1 MSKDPMTEQE
11 QILFACIDNCC
22 YFKLRGE
29 LRYTNAT
36 GMDDL
41 VERLFRQQ
49 PDCNQVVVDLNE
61 ASFMDSTYIGLLASL
76 ARYCQQ
82 QQLPRPALFSTHAE
96 VNALLFSLCLDQ
108 AFDIIQQPTQH
119 AVDMVP
125 VSAQH
130 YSEQQ
135 QGLMILRAHEALIA
149 LNDSN
154 KSQFQPVVDLLK
166 QQLE

>member
-1 MSKDPMTEQE
+1 MTQQE

-22 YFKLRGE
+22 YFKLSGE

-41 VERLFRQQ
+41 VERLFASQLNCQQ
-49 PDCNQVVVDLNE
+49 LVVDLND

-82 QQLPRPALFSTHAE
+82 QQLPRPTLFSTNKE
-96 VNALLFSLCLDQ
+96 VNDLLFSLCLEQ
-108 AFDIIQQPTQH
+108 AFDIVQQATTAEP
-119 AVDMVP
+119 AMV
-125 VSAQH
+125 SIAAQD

-135 QGLMILRAHEALIA
+135 QGQMILRAHEALIE
-149 LNDSN
+149 LNDKN
-154 KSQFQPVVDLLK
+154 KTAFAPVVELLK
-166 QQLE
+166 QQLK

>member
-1 MSKDPMTEQE
+1 MAEHE

-22 YFKLRGE
+22 YFKLSGE

-41 VERLFRQQ
+41 VERLFHQQ
-49 PDCNQVVVDLNE
+49 MGCNRVVVDLNE

-82 QQLPRPALFSTHAE
+82 QQLPRPTLFSTHTE
-96 VNALLFSLCLDQ
+96 VNELLFGLCLEQ

-119 AVDMVP
+119 AVDMAT

-130 YSEQQ
+130 YSDQQ
-135 QGLMILRAHEALIA
+135 QGQMILRAHEALIA
-149 LNDSN
+149 LNEKN
-154 KSQFQPVVDLLK
+154 KSAFAPVVDLLK
-166 QQLE
+166 QQLK

>member
-1 MSKDPMTEQE
+1 MTEQE
-11 QILFACIDNCC
+11 QILFACVDNCC

-41 VERLFRQQ
+41 VERLFNQQ
-49 PDCNQVVVDLNE
+49 TGCSQVVVDLNDV
-61 ASFMDSTYIGLLASL
+61 SFMDSTYIGLLASL
-76 ARYCQQ
+76 ARYCQL
-82 QQLPRPALFSTHAE
+82 QQLPRPTLFSTHAE
-96 VNALLFSLCLDQ
+96 VNELLFSLCLEQ
-108 AFDIIQQPTQH
+108 AFDIVQQPTHKVVAMTAIGTQE
-119 AVDMVP
+119 
-125 VSAQH
+125 

-135 QGLMILRAHEALIA
+135 QGQMILRAHEALIA

-166 QQLE
+166 QQLK

>member
-1 MSKDPMTEQE
+1 MAEQE

-22 YFKLRGE
+22 YFKLSGE

-41 VERLFRQQ
+41 IERLFRQQ
-49 PDCNQVVVDLNE
+49 MGCNRVVVDLNE
-61 ASFMDSTYIGLLASL
+61 ASFMDSTYVGLLASL

-82 QQLPRPALFSTHAE
+82 QQLPRPTLFSTHTE
-96 VNALLFSLCLDQ
+96 VNELLFSLCLDQ
-108 AFDIIQQPTQH
+108 AFDIVQQPTHQNVNM
-119 AVDMVP
+119 AG

-135 QGLMILRAHEALIA
+135 QGQMILRAHEALIA

-166 QQLE
+166 QQLK

>member
-1 MSKDPMTEQE
+1 MTEQE

-22 YFKLRGE
+22 YFKLRGA

-41 VERLFRQQ
+41 VERLFSQQ
-49 PDCNQVVVDLNE
+49 LHCAQLVVDLNE
-61 ASFMDSTYIGLLASL
+61 VSFMDSTYIGLLASL

-82 QQLPRPALFSTHAE
+82 QQLPRPTLFSTHSE
-96 VNALLFSLCLDQ
+96 VNELLFGLCLEQ

-119 AVDMVP
+119 AVDMVT

-130 YSEQQ
+130 YSDQQ
-135 QGLMILRAHEALIA
+135 QGQMILRAHEALIA
-149 LNDSN
+149 LNDKN
-154 KSQFQPVVDLLK
+154 KSAFAPVVDLLK
-166 QQLE
+166 QQLK

>member
-1 MSKDPMTEQE
+1 MTEHE

-22 YFKLRGE
+22 YFKLSGE

-49 PDCNQVVVDLNE
+49 MGCNRVVVDLNE
-61 ASFMDSTYIGLLASL
+61 ASFMDSTYVGLLASL

-82 QQLPRPALFSTHAE
+82 QQLPRPTLFSTHAE
-96 VNALLFSLCLDQ
+96 VNELLFSLCLEQ
-108 AFDIIQQPTQH
+108 AFDIVQQPTH
-119 AVDMVP
+119 HNVNMAGVG
-125 VSAQH
+125 AQH
-130 YSEQQ
+130 YSDQQ
-135 QGLMILRAHEALIA
+135 QGLMILRAHEALIE

-166 QQLE
+166 QQLK